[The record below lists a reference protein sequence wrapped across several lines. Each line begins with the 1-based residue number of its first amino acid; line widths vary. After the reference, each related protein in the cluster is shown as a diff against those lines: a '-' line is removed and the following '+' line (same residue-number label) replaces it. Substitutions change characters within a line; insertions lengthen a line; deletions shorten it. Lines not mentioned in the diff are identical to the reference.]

1 MRLLIAPTAFKGTL
15 SPVEAALAMA
25 EGAKRVLPNATLD
38 LCPLSDGGTGWLEVW
53 EFYAQGESQRI
64 PAVVPDALG
73 TPLQTEWLLWH
84 GSVAVIESARVC
96 GIHLLDP
103 DALRPM
109 DASTEGVG
117 VLIQEAVQH
126 PQVQEIWLGLGGT
139 ATTDGGT
146 GVLRALGYQLLRAD
160 GTPAPA
166 GGKGL
171 AEIAQI
177 VPPQDNPLHGK
188 RLILCADVQNPL
200 TGEQGSARVYAPQ
213 KGATPEQVEV
223 LDRNLYSWGRL
234 IERTYGVSVLEMPGA
249 GSAGGMGG
257 GLHGV
262 LGAPLVSG
270 TAWLLRQIGWDARLQ
285 DADWLLTG
293 EGQVDA
299 QTLMGKGVGL
309 AIQQAVVAGKPIL
322 VLAGRRGTGA
332 SSVERLPGVRAFY
345 LADCPSHL
353 PPAPA
358 LAELASAAL
367 RSTVG

>member
-15 SPVEAALAMA
+15 SPVEATLAMA
-25 EGAKRVLPNATLD
+25 EGARRALPNARLD

-53 EFYAQGESQRI
+53 EFYAQGQSQRI
-64 PAVVPDALG
+64 PTIAPDALG
-73 TPLQTEWLLWH
+73 NPIQTEWLLWH

-96 GIHLLDP
+96 GIHLLDQN
-103 DALRPM
+103 ALRPM

-117 VLIQEAVQH
+117 ILIQEAVQH

-160 GTPAPA
+160 GTSAPS

-171 AEIAQI
+171 AEIVEI
-177 VPPQDNPLHGK
+177 VPPPTPPLHGK

-213 KGATPEQVEV
+213 KGATPQQVEV
-223 LDRNLYSWGRL
+223 LDQNLYSWGRL

-262 LGAPLVSG
+262 LGASLVSG
-270 TAWLLRQIGWDARLQ
+270 TAWLLRQIGWEARLK

-309 AIQQAVVAGKPIL
+309 VIQQAILEGKPIL
-322 VLAGRRGTGA
+322 LLAGRRGKGA
-332 SSVERLPGVRAFY
+332 ESVEQLPGVRAFY
-345 LADCPSHL
+345 LADYPSPL
-353 PPAPA
+353 PPAQA
-358 LAELASAAL
+358 LAELASTVL
-367 RSTVG
+367 R